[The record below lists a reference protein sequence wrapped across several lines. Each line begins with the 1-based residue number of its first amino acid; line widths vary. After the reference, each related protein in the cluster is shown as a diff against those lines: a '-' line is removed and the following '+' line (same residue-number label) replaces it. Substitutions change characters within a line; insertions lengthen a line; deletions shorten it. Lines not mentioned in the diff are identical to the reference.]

1 MLKQNKFIQSEN
13 AVMFD
18 KETAKVVFL
27 IAANALMST
36 MIGCSGAQYVKTP
49 FISVCNKKNFNS
61 KALSFELKFFD
72 RDFALK
78 SQQFFML
85 DKKIAL
91 ATTGENKIIIRR

>member
-1 MLKQNKFIQSEN
+1 MNQNKFIQSEN

-27 IAANALMST
+27 IAANASMST
-36 MIGCSGAQYVKTP
+36 MIGCSGVQYVKAP
-49 FISVCNKKNFNS
+49 FMSICNKKNFNS
-61 KALSFELKFFD
+61 KTLSFELKFFD